1 MMEWLNVLWVRL
13 RALFRRES
21 VLRDIEEELRVHVEM
36 ETETNIKRGMPP
48 DEARAAA
55 LKSFGN
61 PVRNTERGYDIRGG
75 GWLETL
81 WQDLRYGLRM
91 MLKNPSFTTIAVLTL
106 ALGIGANT
114 AIFSVVNVLLF
125 KPLPYPDSERLMEL
139 YRVNYARNGQEEELW
154 SYPKLEMLRDQNS
167 SFERVATYVTN
178 YTTITGG
185 EEPER
190 INYETVSASYF
201 PLLGG
206 IPVIGRTFSAE
217 EDRTPGTHPVAVI
230 GSGLWG
236 RRFGA
241 DPQVI
246 GKTLTINDRPYTII
260 GVLPAEFR
268 GQTGSA
274 EIWLP
279 MMMHTMMHSRLLSD
293 AGISWASVLARL
305 KPDVT
310 VTAAQAEMDGLA
322 HKMIEAF
329 PPTASRIP
337 GLGREG
343 IRVKALKDARTSQEL
358 KNAFVILL
366 AAAGFV
372 LLIACAN
379 TANLL
384 LARADSRRKEMAVRI
399 ALGAGRLRLVRQ
411 MLTESAL
418 LSIAG
423 GAAGLLVA
431 KWGVDLLTGF
441 KSGSM
446 GEFWRSYILMLR
458 LYSIGLDWQAL
469 LFNLL
474 ISLGAGLLFGLAPAF
489 GASRADVNTTLK
501 TGGSGARESSRS
513 RRLSLRGV
521 LVVAEVALAVVLLA
535 GAGLM
540 IRSLAR
546 LQSVNRGF
554 DPAGVTTIRVITS
567 DARPDFFNQL
577 RERIAALPGVEIA
590 SLSMIAPLSGPYMIS
605 SMNIQG
611 RPKPEDATGSR
622 VNVFPVSPEYFPTY
636 RIQVK
641 RGRGLTG
648 DDRAGSKPVAVISET
663 TASKFWPGEDPLGK
677 LINVGYERWIE
688 IVGVVADVK
697 YMRLEDP
704 ASADVYIPLT
714 QYDATPSMLS
724 VRGSIDKAA
733 LTAAVKREI
742 SALGHNIPPTNI
754 KTMDEKFSEATAQ
767 ARYNALLLGL
777 FAALALVMSQMGIYG
792 VMSYAVSARTH
803 EIGIRMA
810 LGAERRAVL
819 RLIIGQGMKL
829 AAAGMAIGLIAAV
842 AVTRLIKTLLFG
854 VDANDPMTLCSVTL
868 LLAIVALLACWI
880 PARRATRVDPLVT
893 LRHE

>member
-1 MMEWLNVLWVRL
+1 MRWKQELSFIIRRVIHRR
-13 RALFRRES
+13 RAEHDL
-21 VLRDIEEELRVHVEM
+21 DEEIRAHLEM
-36 ETETNIKRGMPP
+36 EIEQNIADGMSPE
-48 DEARAAA
+48 DARLAARR
-55 LKSFGN
+55 SFGS
-61 PVRNTERGYDIRGG
+61 VALAKEDSRAMWGLGA
-75 GWLETL
+75 LENF

-91 MLKNPSFTTIAVLTL
+91 ILKNPVFTTIAVLTL

-125 KPLPYPDSERLMEL
+125 KPLPYPDSERLMQL
-139 YRVNYARNGQEEELW
+139 YKFNTARGREYGTWE
-154 SYPKLEMLRDQNS
+154 YPKFEMLRDQNR
-167 SFERVATYVTN
+167 SFDPVAAFQDYEV
-178 YTTITGG
+178 TITGDA
-185 EEPER
+185 EPER
-190 INYETVSASYF
+190 VNFEFVSASYF
-201 PLLGG
+201 PLLGVS
-206 IPVIGRTFSAE
+206 PVIGRTFSAE

-230 GSGLWG
+230 GNELWK
-236 RRFGA
+236 RRFGS

-246 GKTLTINDRPYTII
+246 GKALTLNGGKFTII

-268 GQTGSA
+268 GQTGGA
-274 EIWLP
+274 EMWLP
-279 MMMHTMMHSRLLSD
+279 IMMWPGHRFSSN
-293 AGISWASVLARL
+293 AKNSWALILARL

-329 PPTASRIP
+329 PLPDTGIP
-337 GLGREG
+337 GLGKEG
-343 IRVKALKDARTSQEL
+343 VRLKALKDARTSPEL

-379 TANLL
+379 TASLL

-399 ALGAGRLRLVRQ
+399 ALGAGRFRLVRQ

-418 LSIAG
+418 LSVAG

-431 KWGVDLLTGF
+431 KWGVDLLTSF

-446 GEFWRSYILMLR
+446 GEFWQSYILMLR
-458 LYSIGLDWQAL
+458 FYSIGLDWQAL
-469 LFNLL
+469 LFNLF

-489 GASRADVNTTLK
+489 GASRADVNATLK
-501 TGGSGARESSRS
+501 TGGSGAMGRSRS
-513 RRLSLRGV
+513 RRLSLHGV

-540 IRSLAR
+540 IRSLVR
-546 LQSVNRGF
+546 LQSVDRGF
-554 DPAGVTTIRVITS
+554 DPAGVTTFSVAAGRAV
-567 DARPDFFNQL
+567 FNQL
-577 RERIAALPGVEIA
+577 RERVAALPGVEMA
-590 SLSMIAPLSGPYMIS
+590 SLSWMAPLSEGS
-605 SMNIQG
+605 NTSVMNIQG
-611 RPKPEDATGSR
+611 RPKPEDATGSI
-622 VNVFPVSPEYFPTY
+622 VEIYPVSPEYFPTY
-636 RIQVK
+636 RIQIN
-641 RGRGLTG
+641 RGRGLTA
-648 DDRAGSKPVAVISET
+648 DDRAGGRLVAVISET
-663 TASKFWPGEDPLGK
+663 AASKFWPGEDPVGK
-677 LINVGYERWIE
+677 LINFQFREQLIE

-697 YMRLEDP
+697 NQSLEAP
-704 ASADVYIPLT
+704 SSAAVYIPLT
-714 QYDATPSMLS
+714 QYDDSPRVLS
-724 VRGSIDKAA
+724 VRGTIDKAA

-742 SALGHNIPPTNI
+742 SALDRNIPLTAI

-819 RLIIGQGMKL
+819 RLIVGQGMKL
-829 AAAGMAIGLIAAV
+829 AAAGLAIGLIAAV
-842 AVTRLIKTLLFG
+842 AATRLIKTLLFDL
-854 VDANDPMTLCSVTL
+854 DANDPMTLCGVAL

-880 PARRATRVDPLVT
+880 PARRATKVDPLIA
-893 LRHE
+893 LKYE